1 MPLYE
6 ANGDKQ
12 KPIVKDGTGFFS
24 HATCPVRETKT
35 KRPTY
40 VMINQPGAYAFS
52 YENTPTNYIT
62 ASIIAGDAD
71 RGNPAIRLDINPVA
85 WRRKD
90 DNDAVGQITFVY
102 VRVG

>member
-24 HATCPVRETKT
+24 HATSPAVETKT

-40 VMINQPGAYAFS
+40 IMINQPGAYAFS

-71 RGNPAIRLDINPVA
+71 RGNPAIRLDIQPTA
-85 WRRKD
+85 WRGTSG
-90 DNDAVGQITFVY
+90 NSVGDVTFVY

>member
-52 YENTPTNYIT
+52 YETC
-62 ASIIAGDAD
+62 
-71 RGNPAIRLDINPVA
+71 V
-85 WRRKD
+85 
-90 DNDAVGQITFVY
+90 
-102 VRVG
+102 